1 MASSQFRQA
10 FGLSGVAVAGRM
22 PEVLGDGGGDQGAG
36 PARLKQFNGTG
47 EPVKA
52 GVGSTGGGLSWMNDV
67 LQRLVVD
74 PERSGVSE
82 GQV

>member
-1 MASSQFRQA
+1 MAASQLRQA
-10 FGLSGVAVAGRM
+10 FGLPWIVMAGCV
-22 PEVLGDGGGDQGAG
+22 PKVFGDGGGNEGAG
-36 PARLKQFNGTG
+36 PPRLKQFNGTG

-52 GVGSTGGGLSWMNDV
+52 GVGSNGGGLSWMNDV